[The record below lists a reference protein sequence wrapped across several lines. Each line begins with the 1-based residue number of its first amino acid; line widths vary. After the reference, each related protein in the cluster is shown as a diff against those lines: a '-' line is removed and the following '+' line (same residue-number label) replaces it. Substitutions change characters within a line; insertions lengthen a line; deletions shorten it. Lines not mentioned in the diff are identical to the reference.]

1 MATFVGFRV
10 AGILGA
16 LFSTLCV
23 FAPSFLMTIAA
34 GSSFRRFRTNRQ
46 MQAFLRGVA
55 PAVTGL
61 LIAAAWSVARSG
73 IHTVIGGAMAIVI
86 VVILLRYRPNAF
98 YVLMGAGVFRF
109 VLALVLG

>member
-1 MATFVGFRV
+1 
-10 AGILGA
+10 
-16 LFSTLCV
+16 
-23 FAPSFLMTIAA
+23 MTIAA

-73 IHTVIGGAMAIVI
+73 IHTVIGGAMAVVI

-98 YVLMGAGVFRF
+98 YVLLGAGVFRF
-109 VLALVLG
+109 AMALVLG